1 MASLLLWL
9 LLLPSPAA
17 QAVAA
22 PAAEPTTP
30 PVIAVGLDAV
40 ALRADPSLLATD
52 TLALTVDYGREAF
65 YKLSERD
72 AVLAAGKLLPGS
84 NGLRVSRPGLF
95 LRSQSL
101 LLVLEALGNGATAQK
116 FIRLRITVD
125 DRPEEEPAGRTSM
138 SGNFRLEMFH
148 GGRLIGFRQKRMQE
162 LVKLT
167 TGGVVAPADP
177 LRGASLRGTP
187 PPGESVSIIGLGMAL
202 AKYLAQKKAGREAK
216 AQANEMEKRRL
227 NATITRR
234 QADGTERIV
243 PIELELRTE

>member
-30 PVIAVGLDAV
+30 PVIAVGLDAA
-40 ALRADPSLLATD
+40 ALRADPSLLASD
-52 TLALTVDYGREAF
+52 TLALTVDCGREAF

-72 AVLAAGKLLPGS
+72 AVLAAGKLLSGS

-101 LLVLEALGNGATAQK
+101 LLVLEALDNGSTSRK
-116 FIRLRITVD
+116 YLRLRITVD
-125 DRPEEEPAGRTSM
+125 DRPEESAAGAPL
-138 SGNFRLEMFH
+138 SGAFRLEMFH
-148 GGRLIGFRQKRMQE
+148 GGQLIGFRQKRMQE

-167 TGGVVAPADP
+167 TGKVAAPADP

-187 PPGESVSIIGLGMAL
+187 PPGDSVSIVGIGMAL
-202 AKYLAQKKAGREAK
+202 AKYLAKKKAGREAK
-216 AQANEMEKRRL
+216 EQANEMEKRRL
-227 NATITRR
+227 SAAITRR

>member
-30 PVIAVGLDAV
+30 PVIAVGLDAA
-40 ALRADPSLLATD
+40 ALRADPSLLASD
-52 TLALTVDYGREAF
+52 TLALTVDCGREAF

-72 AVLAAGKLLPGS
+72 AVLAAGKLLSGS

-101 LLVLEALGNGATAQK
+101 LLVLEALDNGSTSRK
-116 FIRLRITVD
+116 YLRLRITVD
-125 DRPEEEPAGRTSM
+125 DRPEESAAGAPL
-138 SGNFRLEMFH
+138 SGAFRLEMFH
-148 GGRLIGFRQKRMQE
+148 GGQLIGFRQKRMQE

-167 TGGVVAPADP
+167 TGKVAAPADP

-187 PPGESVSIIGLGMAL
+187 SPGDSVSIVGIGMAL
-202 AKYLAQKKAGREAK
+202 AKYLAKKKAGREAK
-216 AQANEMEKRRL
+216 EQANEMEKRRL
-227 NATITRR
+227 SAAITRR